1 MTLILS
7 LFQIS
12 VERLDQLLGV
22 IGPLTRRKDT
32 DLLKSILATERLMLT
47 MRFLASG
54 NSLVSLFY
62 LFRMGKKS
70 LSRIVSEN
78 SKVIVQVLLQDYMS
92 PPKTELYAILKI
104 ILH

>member
-12 VERLDQLLGV
+12 VERLDHLLGV

-54 NSLVSLFY
+54 NSLVSL
-62 LFRMGKKS
+62 LGKKS